1 MYSTKVLSHTHMLTK
16 KEIRMLGFL
25 GFCLMLTTIFSFYNS
40 FTGVKV
46 KQLSSDIT
54 TTQSAIDTLERTLS
68 TESTVDPK
76 QVSTLKAIDPSRFTI
91 AEVKTD
97 TLSLAR

>member
-1 MYSTKVLSHTHMLTK
+1 MYSTKVLSHTHFLTK
-16 KEIRMLGFL
+16 KEIRIIGILGL
-25 GFCLMLTTIFSFYNS
+25 CLALTTIFSFYNS
-40 FTGVKV
+40 FTGVRV

-54 TTQSAIDTLERTLS
+54 ATQSAIDTLERTLS
-68 TESTVDPK
+68 TQTIVDPK
-76 QVSTLKAIDPSRFTI
+76 QVSTLEAIDPARFTI